1 MSERIKLAIIVLS
14 VIGLLA
20 TGWFVRGWYEGSQE
34 KKRLETATIAAN
46 AAAEEIKKI
55 QQKNTVI
62 EHKVI
67 YDTFTVPVYKEC
79 KHSPESY
86 KSILELFK

>member
-1 MSERIKLAIIVLS
+1 MNIRAILIILT

-20 TGWFVRGWYEGSQE
+20 TGWLVRGWYEGNQE
-34 KKRLETATIAAN
+34 KKRIETATIAAN

-67 YDTFTVPVYKEC
+67 YDTFTVPVYKDC
-79 KHSPESY
+79 KHTQEAY
-86 KSILELFK
+86 NSILELFK